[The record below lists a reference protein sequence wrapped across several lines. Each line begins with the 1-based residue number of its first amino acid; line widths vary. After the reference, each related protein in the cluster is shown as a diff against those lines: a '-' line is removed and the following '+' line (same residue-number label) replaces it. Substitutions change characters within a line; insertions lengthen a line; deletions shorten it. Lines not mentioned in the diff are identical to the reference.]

1 MKEKIRNN
9 GLKIGILVLTLFTLM
24 LVAAVP
30 GWAQSTPTPTSTGS
44 PVPPS
49 VHTLEGKVTVVAAD
63 STSFIIQSGN
73 QTAVTIFVDAS
84 TMYFMV
90 PVGRAIGDVKNP
102 VQGANNMPPGIKD
115 RVAGNATG
123 NSQSKP
129 NAAAPTVSPSIRPA
143 QIPPDWKSD
152 LSFLNLFN
160 KQAAFSNIQVGDR
173 VIVRAQVTGNLAKQV
188 LIIKAPVIQNI
199 KGTIS
204 ALTSTS
210 ITITP
215 ASGAAVTLTWDSNTR
230 FDLKGLI
237 IVQVGQ
243 NAVATYNH
251 NTLVAQMVNVL
262 PPTPTPSPTASP
274 AIH

>member
-1 MKEKIRNN
+1 MKERIRSN
-9 GLKIGILVLTLFTLM
+9 GLKIGILVLSLFTLI

-30 GWAQSTPTPTSTGS
+30 GWAQSPTSTAS
-44 PVPPS
+44 PTAPS
-49 VHTLEGKVTVVAAD
+49 VHTLEGKVTAVAAD
-63 STSFIIQSGN
+63 NKSFIIQSGN
-73 QTAVTIFVDAS
+73 QTAVTVVVDAN

-102 VQGANNMPPGIKD
+102 IQGANSL
-115 RVAGNATG
+115 R
-123 NSQSKP
+123 SKP
-129 NAAAPTVSPSIRPA
+129 NAATPTVSPAIRPA

-215 ASGAAVTLTWDSNTR
+215 ASGAAVTLVWDANTH
-230 FDLKGLI
+230 FNLKGLI
-237 IVQVGQ
+237 IVQIGQ
-243 NAVATYNH
+243 SAVATYNH
-251 NTLVAQMVNVL
+251 NTMTAQNVNIQL
-262 PPTPTPSPTASP
+262 LAPSPTATGTVSP
-274 AIH
+274 GALTH